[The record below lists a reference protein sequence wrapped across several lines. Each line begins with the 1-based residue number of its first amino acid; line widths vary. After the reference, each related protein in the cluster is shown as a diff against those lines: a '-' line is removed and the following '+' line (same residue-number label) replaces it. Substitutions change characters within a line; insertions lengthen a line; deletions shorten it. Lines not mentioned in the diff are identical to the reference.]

1 MDISV
6 LVSWKTVHRPFAW
19 TIGTCPHCSAVNA
32 VRIDELAQQFAVYF
46 VPIYSSTVGYQ
57 CKCDLCQRPLAD
69 VLPEKRLALAEW
81 NYSLGLPY
89 IAEKIGLPPPPR
101 PEDGD
106 AVINSMLS
114 SVTESTRINSLDVSL
129 GLTTGCILGAL
140 IGAVI
145 GYTILPKCLI
155 QMDALGCIFAGIL
168 GGLLLGGIIGAS
180 VATFVRRQS
189 LAYQLISAAM
199 KNYSLS
205 GERIVS
211 LAEKYPLRV
220 RGAALRARDAALLAV
235 HGRA

>member
-32 VRIDELAQQFAVYF
+32 VRVDELAQQFAVYF

-69 VLPEKRLALAEW
+69 VLPEKRLGLADW

-89 IAEKIGLPPPPR
+89 LSEKLGLPPPPR

-106 AVINSMLS
+106 AVIDSLLR
-114 SVTESTRINSLDVSL
+114 SVTENTKLDAVDISL

-140 IGAVI
+140 IGAAI
-145 GYTILPKCLI
+145 GYTVLPTYLI
-155 QMDALGCIFAGIL
+155 QMDALGCVFAGIL

-180 VATFVRRQS
+180 VAALVRRHS
-189 LAYQLISAAM
+189 LPYQLITAAM

-205 GERIVS
+205 GDRIAS
-211 LAEKYPLRV
+211 LGDKYPMRV
-220 RGAALRARDAALLAV
+220 RGAALRARDAASLAM